1 MSAAAHPPPPR
12 GAELGALVDT
22 LLPGSGRYPSASA
35 VGVQWTLAQR
45 WPAVQQPLGLDA
57 VLAALADFGGPL
69 SGLDGAQRVDVVRR
83 FEALHPAV
91 FAVLRR
97 IAYLSYYE
105 APAVIAA
112 IALHGHDYRAAPQP
126 AGYALRR
133 FDEERDAPRHS
144 RGRYLST
151 GEIRRVDVGALAHL
165 EFRRG

>member
-1 MSAAAHPPPPR
+1 MPDMSAAAHPPPPR
-12 GAELGALVDT
+12 GVELAALVDT

-57 VLAALADFGGPL
+57 VLAALADFGGRL

-97 IAYLSYYE
+97 
-105 APAVIAA
+105 
-112 IALHGHDYRAAPQP
+112 
-126 AGYALRR
+126 
-133 FDEERDAPRHS
+133 
-144 RGRYLST
+144 
-151 GEIRRVDVGALAHL
+151 
-165 EFRRG
+165 